1 MRESTPRCTAN
12 IGLSGRAG
20 EVALGCG
27 ELGAMG
33 LIDPGGCCEAC
44 HSADGFA
51 VGGAR
56 ALPYCAG
63 GRQGGAGLL
72 RGEEA
77 IGRAMRRG
85 EDADDGK

>member
-1 MRESTPRCTAN
+1 MRESTPRGTAN
-12 IGLSGRAG
+12 IGLFGRAG

-51 VGGAR
+51 VGGAAALGPCHTVLADGR
-56 ALPYCAG
+56 AALVCCAARKQLG
-63 GRQGGAGLL
+63 GR
-72 RGEEA
+72 
-77 IGRAMRRG
+77 
-85 EDADDGK
+85 